1 VFRILAVS
9 GESGATIA
17 RIFSMK
23 SSKLPLVIVATGG
36 LTLAAVLVA
45 LNFTNREKRVGRRI
59 ARLYSAADPAFP
71 RAMGVLLGPAIVE
84 GNRFE
89 VLLNGDRIFPAML
102 GAIRDARKTITFES
116 YIYWSGAVGR
126 KFADALVERSRA
138 GVKVHVLLDWIGS
151 NKMDPAQL
159 AAMERAGIEVRKFHR
174 PHWYNLAR
182 MNNRTHRKVLVVD
195 GAVGFTGGV
204 GIADQWTGD
213 AQDPDHW
220 RDTHFRA
227 EGPVVAQMQ
236 AVFLDNWIK
245 ATGVVLH
252 GPDYFPALKPVG
264 TGSAQ
269 MFSSSRSGG
278 SESMQLMYLLAIT
291 AAQSSIH
298 LSTAYFVP
306 DALTLRTLADAV
318 KRGVKVQIIVPGAH
332 MDAES
337 VRRASRAR
345 WGALLEA
352 GAEIYEYQPTMYHCK
367 VMIVDALMVSVG
379 STNFDNRSFQLND
392 EANLNIYDRDFA
404 ARQIEIFRQDL
415 SLSRRI
421 SLRAWQQRPRAEKL
435 LERAASLAGAQM

>member
-1 VFRILAVS
+1 MDATSCSWRVS
-9 GESGATIA
+9 
-17 RIFSMK
+17 
-23 SSKLPLVIVATGG
+23 PV
-36 LTLAAVLVA
+36 
-45 LNFTNREKRVGRRI
+45 
-59 ARLYSAADPAFP
+59 
-71 RAMGVLLGPAIVE
+71 
-84 GNRFE
+84 
-89 VLLNGDRIFPAML
+89 
-102 GAIRDARKTITFES
+102 
-116 YIYWSGAVGR
+116 
-126 KFADALVERSRA
+126 
-138 GVKVHVLLDWIGS
+138 
-151 NKMDPAQL
+151 
-159 AAMERAGIEVRKFHR
+159 HR
-174 PHWYNLAR
+174 PRWYNLAR

-204 GIADQWTGD
+204 GIADQWAGD

-236 AVFLDNWIK
+236 AVFLDNWMK
-245 ATGVVLH
+245 TTGVVLH
-252 GPDYFPALKPVG
+252 GPAYFPALKPAG

-278 SESMQLMYLLAIT
+278 GESMQLMYLLAIT
-291 AAQSSIH
+291 AAQRSIH

-345 WGALLEA
+345 WGPLLEA

-367 VMIVDALMVSVG
+367 VMIVDSLLVSVG

-392 EANLNIYDRDFA
+392 EANLNIYDREFA

-415 SLSRRI
+415 ALSRRI
-421 SLRAWQQRPRAEKL
+421 GLRAWQQRPRREKL
-435 LERAASLAGAQM
+435 WERAASLIGAQM